1 MKQIRV
7 VTPKDLGRGIKAN
20 GAKKKYE
27 VDLTQMVDNKT
38 VRVNEQGNL
47 EVIKEKCVQVL
58 DLNNLV
64 DAENTGALKR
74 LGSTC
79 FYGDFNA
86 ADARTAIGAPV
97 DFGKFDV
104 EKSRAITAKE
114 DITSGQQL
122 DFNGWQVATDRE
134 VHQYIYSRGGA
145 EDKQSGWVRSND
157 SGMNADGSLRNP
169 ADWGDWVFELNLPAQ
184 PAQKAGLDCEA
195 IAQLPQEQWE
205 KGTSILANKNG
216 KCVRLVPSENFF
228 QEIGVGI
235 AVNKVS
241 AYTNEEFEV
250 VVTVSNTGV
259 GKNTLTDWV
268 ITKPVGGVYDVKDVS
283 VTSNGVD
290 RVETVS
296 EFNYKLHGLS
306 SGGTAIA
313 RFKVVPKSI
322 GTFQFSSTVTPNSAL
337 DQDVKNN
344 TATITLSATT
354 KADPNYVPS
363 VDCPLVIATEL
374 DSNVQL
380 QQMGTTIPY
389 GSNLLVSEL
398 DIGNRTNIFAVRDT
412 LKGLKIRLQNAST
425 IVGYAERSSHSGS
438 YILSNGRTTFSDGLY
453 GDESTPY
460 RNSIATSANEVKTGK
475 SGYTFEGGVLT
486 ITGDFKVFAFSCRP
500 QGNNCRWQNYYLVAT
515 KAATRKTITV
525 SAVVGGTTSLTD
537 IYEDEKPFV
546 GAGVKNA
553 VIIPTN
559 VILNKETYI
568 HNSVDDNRPAVYAQ
582 KLVFRVKAGTAASL
596 TYTSTNNYAV
606 THSAGKTTITEN
618 RITVAADAKPTD
630 SVNTKYIQVI
640 VE

>member
-134 VHQYIYSRGGA
+134 VHQYIYSSAGA
-145 EDKQSGWVRSND
+145 EGKQSGWVRSND
-157 SGMNADGSLRNP
+157 SGMNTDGTLRNP
-169 ADWGDWVFELNLPAQ
+169 SDWSDWVYELNLPAQ

-235 AVNKVS
+235 AANKVS

-268 ITKPVGGVYDVKDVS
+268 ITKPVGGVYDIKDVS

-344 TATITLSATT
+344 TASLTLSATT
-354 KADPNYVPS
+354 KANPNYVPS
-363 VDCPLVIATEL
+363 VDCPLIIATEL
-374 DSNVQL
+374 DSNTQLVQL
-380 QQMGTTIPY
+380 RTENVGNDSLARTGLDNY
-389 GSNLLVSEL
+389 GNLFA
-398 DIGNRTNIFAVRDT
+398 NRET

-425 IVGYAERSSHSGS
+425 VVGYSRDYRSYNSF
-438 YILSNGRTTFSDGLY
+438 IISNGRVTSGSSVTGDDGLAY
-453 GDESTPY
+453 GNY
-460 RNSIATSANEVKTGK
+460 LNSSADGIK
-475 SGYTFEGGVLT
+475 SGTGGFTFENGVVT
-486 ITGDFKVFAFSCRP
+486 ITADVEVFAISCRP
-500 QGNNCRWQNYYLVAT
+500 QGSNCKWQHYMLSTAT
-515 KAATRKTITV
+515 NPSSKVITTSNVTGGSVSIVDTYVDEKVTSDDDASRINVIPSSVTVVKNKKINTSVSRSERATRV
-525 SAVVGGTTSLTD
+525 
-537 IYEDEKPFV
+537 
-546 GAGVKNA
+546 
-553 VIIPTN
+553 
-559 VILNKETYI
+559 
-568 HNSVDDNRPAVYAQ
+568 Q
-582 KLVFRVKAGTAASL
+582 KLVFRVRAGTAASL
-596 TYTSTNNYAV
+596 NYTSTNNYAV
-606 THSAGKTTITEN
+606 AYSAGKTTITEN

>member
-64 DAENTGALKR
+64 DAENTDALKR

-79 FYGDFNA
+79 FYGDFSA

-97 DFGKFDV
+97 DFGKLDV

-114 DITSGQQL
+114 DITSDQQL

-134 VHQYIYSRGGA
+134 VHQYIYSSAGA
-145 EDKQSGWVRSND
+145 KGKQSGWVRSND

-169 ADWGDWVFELNLPAQ
+169 SDWGDWVFELNLPAQ

-235 AVNKVS
+235 AANKVS

-268 ITKPVGGVYDVKDVS
+268 ITKPVGGVYDVKDVR

-313 RFKVVPKSI
+313 RFKVVPKSV

-337 DQDVKNN
+337 DQDPKNN
-344 TATITLSATT
+344 TASLTLSATT

-363 VDCPLVIATEL
+363 VDCPLIIATEL
-374 DSNVQL
+374 DSNTQL
-380 QQMGTTIPY
+380 TQLRAFDFGKKDTAKAELINY
-389 GSNLLVSEL
+389 GNL
-398 DIGNRTNIFAVRDT
+398 FANRDT
-412 LKGLKIRLQNAST
+412 LKGLKIRLENAST
-425 IVGYAERSSHSGS
+425 VVGYTSRYSGS
-438 YILSNGRTTFSDGLY
+438 TAYIMSNSRVSASSNIN
-453 GDESTPY
+453 GDAGQVY
-460 RNSIATSANEVKTGK
+460 NSALATDADAVKTGTG
-475 SGYTFEGGVLT
+475 GYTFENGVLT
-486 ITGDFKVFAFSCRP
+486 ITDDVEVFAVSCRP
-500 QGNNCRWQNYYLVAT
+500 QGSNCKWQSYMFST
-515 KAATRKTITV
+515 GITPTSKTITP
-525 SAVVGGTTSLTD
+525 SGVVGGTTTLEEMYDLEEKVNNPD
-537 IYEDEKPFV
+537 I
-546 GAGVKNA
+546 AR
-553 VIIPTN
+553 IN
-559 VILNKETYI
+559 VIPSGVTVSTTRVVRA
-568 HNSVDDNRPAVYAQ
+568 SVSRNNRATRIQ

-596 TYTSTNNYAV
+596 SYTSTDNYAV

-618 RITVAADAKPTD
+618 RITVAANAKPTD

>member
-74 LGSTC
+74 LGSSC
-79 FYGDFNA
+79 FYGNFGA
-86 ADARTAIGAPV
+86 ADAQTAIGAPV

-122 DFNGWQVATDRE
+122 DFNGFQIATDRE
-134 VHQYIYSRGGA
+134 VHQYIYSRAGA
-145 EDKQSGWVRSND
+145 EGKQSGWVRSNE

-169 ADWGDWVFELNLPAQ
+169 SDWGDWVYELNLPAQ

-235 AVNKVS
+235 AANKVS
-241 AYTNEEFEV
+241 AYTNEDFEV
-250 VVTVSNTGV
+250 VVTVSNTGI

-268 ITKPVGGVYDVKDVS
+268 ITKPVGGVYDVKDVR

-306 SGGTAIA
+306 SGGTAVA
-313 RFKVVPKSI
+313 RFKVVPKST
-322 GTFQFSSTVTPNSAL
+322 GTFQFSSTVTPNSVL
-337 DQDVKNN
+337 DQDAKNN
-344 TATITLSATT
+344 TASITLSATT
-354 KADPNYVPS
+354 KADPNYTPS
-363 VDCPLVIATEL
+363 VDCPLVTATEL
-374 DSNVQL
+374 DSNTQLVQL
-380 QQMGTTIPY
+380 RTENVGNDSLARTGLDNY
-389 GSNLLVSEL
+389 GNLFA
-398 DIGNRTNIFAVRDT
+398 NRET

-425 IVGYAERSSHSGS
+425 VVGYSRDYRSYNSFIVSNDRITSGS
-438 YILSNGRTTFSDGLY
+438 SVTGDDGLAY
-453 GDESTPY
+453 GNY
-460 RNSIATSANEVKTGK
+460 LNSSADGIK
-475 SGYTFEGGVLT
+475 SGTGGFTFENGVVT
-486 ITGDFKVFAFSCRP
+486 IIADVEVFAISCRP
-500 QGNNCRWQNYYLVAT
+500 QGSNCKWQHYMLSTATTPNSKVISTSNVTGGSVSIVAT
-515 KAATRKTITV
+515 YVDEKVTSDNDASRINVIPSSVTVVKNKKINTSVSRSERATRV
-525 SAVVGGTTSLTD
+525 
-537 IYEDEKPFV
+537 
-546 GAGVKNA
+546 
-553 VIIPTN
+553 
-559 VILNKETYI
+559 
-568 HNSVDDNRPAVYAQ
+568 Q
-582 KLVFRVKAGTAASL
+582 KLVFRVRAGTAASL
-596 TYTSTNNYAV
+596 NYTSTNNYAI
-606 THSAGKTTITEN
+606 THSSGKTTITEN
-618 RITVAADAKPTD
+618 NITVAADAKPTD

>member
-122 DFNGWQVATDRE
+122 DFNGWQVATNRE
-134 VHQYIYSRGGA
+134 VHQYIYSRAGVEG
-145 EDKQSGWVRSND
+145 KQSGWVRSND

-169 ADWGDWVFELNLPAQ
+169 ADWGDWIFELNLPAQ
-184 PAQKAGLDCEA
+184 PAQKAGLDCEV

-205 KGTSILANKNG
+205 KGISILANKNG

-235 AVNKVS
+235 AANKVS

-268 ITKPVGGVYDVKDVS
+268 ITKPVSGIYDVKDVR

-296 EFNYKLHGLS
+296 EFNYKLHGIS

-313 RFKVVPKSI
+313 RFKVVPKST

-337 DQDVKNN
+337 DQAANNN
-344 TATITLSATT
+344 TATIVLSATT

-363 VDCPLVIATEL
+363 VDCPLIIATEL
-374 DSNVQL
+374 DSNTQL
-380 QQMGTTIPY
+380 TQLRAFDFGKKYIAMAELINY
-389 GSNLLVSEL
+389 GNL
-398 DIGNRTNIFAVRDT
+398 FANRDT
-412 LKGLKIRLQNAST
+412 LKGLKIRLENAST
-425 IVGYAERSSHSGS
+425 VVGYTSHYSGAIAYIMSNSRVSAGSS
-438 YILSNGRTTFSDGLY
+438 INGDAGQVYSSAL
-453 GDESTPY
+453 
-460 RNSIATSANEVKTGK
+460 ATDADAVKTGTG
-475 SGYTFEGGVLT
+475 GYTFENGVLT
-486 ITGDFKVFAFSCRP
+486 ITDDVEVFAVSCRP
-500 QGNNCRWQNYYLVAT
+500 QGSNCKWQSYMFSTGITLT
-515 KAATRKTITV
+515 SKTITP
-525 SAVVGGTTSLTD
+525 SGVVGGTTTLEDVYALEEKVNNSD
-537 IYEDEKPFV
+537 I
-546 GAGVKNA
+546 AR
-553 VIIPTN
+553 IN
-559 VILNKETYI
+559 VIPSDVTVSTTRVVRA
-568 HNSVDDNRPAVYAQ
+568 SVSRNNRATRVK

-596 TYTSTNNYAV
+596 SYTSTDNYAV

>member
-79 FYGDFNA
+79 FYGNFGA
-86 ADARTAIGAPV
+86 ADAQTAIGAPV

-114 DITSGQQL
+114 DITSVQQL

-134 VHQYIYSRGGA
+134 VHQYIYSSAADG
-145 EDKQSGWVRSND
+145 KQSGWVRSND

-169 ADWGDWVFELNLPAQ
+169 SDWGDWVFELNLPAQ

-235 AVNKVS
+235 TANKVS

-268 ITKPVGGVYDVKDVS
+268 ITKPVGGVYDVKDVR

-313 RFKVVPKSI
+313 RFKVVPKST

-337 DQDVKNN
+337 DQDTKNN

-374 DSNVQL
+374 DSNAQLVQL
-380 QQMGTTIPY
+380 RTENVGNNSLARTGLDNY
-389 GSNLLVSEL
+389 GNLFA
-398 DIGNRTNIFAVRDT
+398 NRET

-425 IVGYAERSSHSGS
+425 VVGYSRDYRSYNSF
-438 YILSNGRTTFSDGLY
+438 IISNGRVTSGSSVTGDDGLAY
-453 GDESTPY
+453 GNY
-460 RNSIATSANEVKTGK
+460 LNSSADGIK
-475 SGYTFEGGVLT
+475 SGTGGFTFENGVVT
-486 ITGDFKVFAFSCRP
+486 ITADVEVFAISCRP
-500 QGNNCRWQNYYLVAT
+500 QGSNCKWQHYMLSTAT
-515 KAATRKTITV
+515 NPISKVITTSNVTGGSTSIVDTYVDERVTSADDVSGINVIPSSVTVVKNKKINASVSRSERATRV
-525 SAVVGGTTSLTD
+525 
-537 IYEDEKPFV
+537 
-546 GAGVKNA
+546 
-553 VIIPTN
+553 
-559 VILNKETYI
+559 
-568 HNSVDDNRPAVYAQ
+568 Q
-582 KLVFRVKAGTAASL
+582 KLVFRVRAGTAASL
-596 TYTSTNNYAV
+596 SYTSTNNYAA

-618 RITVAADAKPTD
+618 KISVAVDAKPTD

>member
-27 VDLTQMVDNKT
+27 VDLTAMVDNKT

-79 FYGDFNA
+79 FYGDFSA

-97 DFGKFDV
+97 DFGKVDV

-134 VHQYIYSRGGA
+134 VHQYIYSSAGVEG
-145 EDKQSGWVRSND
+145 KQSGWVRSND

-169 ADWGDWVFELNLPAQ
+169 ADWSDWIFELNLPAQ

-235 AVNKVS
+235 AANKVS
-241 AYTNEEFEV
+241 AYTNEELEV

-268 ITKPVGGVYDVKDVS
+268 ITKPVGGVYDVKDVR

-313 RFKVVPKSI
+313 RFKVVSKST

-337 DQDVKNN
+337 DQDAKNN
-344 TATITLSATT
+344 TATIVLSATT

-363 VDCPLVIATEL
+363 VDCPLIIATEL
-374 DSNVQL
+374 DSNTQL
-380 QQMGTTIPY
+380 TQLRAFDFGKKDTAKAELINY
-389 GSNLLVSEL
+389 GNL
-398 DIGNRTNIFAVRDT
+398 FANRDT
-412 LKGLKIRLQNAST
+412 LKGLKIRLENAST
-425 IVGYAERSSHSGS
+425 VVGYTSRYSGS
-438 YILSNGRTTFSDGLY
+438 TAYIMSNSRVSASSSLN
-453 GDESTPY
+453 GDAGQVYS
-460 RNSIATSANEVKTGK
+460 SALATDADAVKTGTG
-475 SGYTFEGGVLT
+475 GYTFENGVLT
-486 ITGDFKVFAFSCRP
+486 ITDDVEVFAVSCRP
-500 QGNNCRWQNYYLVAT
+500 QGSNCKWQSYMFST
-515 KAATRKTITV
+515 GITPTSKTITP
-525 SAVVGGTTSLTD
+525 SGVVGGTTTLEDVYDLEEKINNSD
-537 IYEDEKPFV
+537 I
-546 GAGVKNA
+546 AR
-553 VIIPTN
+553 IN
-559 VILNKETYI
+559 VIPSDVTVSTTRVVRA
-568 HNSVDDNRPAVYAQ
+568 SVSRNNRATRVQ

-596 TYTSTNNYAV
+596 SYTSTDNYAV

-618 RITVAADAKPTD
+618 KITVAADAKPTD

>member
-20 GAKKKYE
+20 GVKKKYE

-38 VRVNEQGNL
+38 VRVNKQGNL

-145 EDKQSGWVRSND
+145 EGKQSGWVRSNE

-169 ADWGDWVFELNLPAQ
+169 SDWGDWIFELNLPAQ

-195 IAQLPQEQWE
+195 ISQLPQEQWE

-235 AVNKVS
+235 SANKVS

-268 ITKPVGGVYDVKDVS
+268 ITKPVAGVYDVKDVS

-296 EFNYKLHGLS
+296 EFNYKLHGLA
-306 SGGTAIA
+306 SGGTAVA
-313 RFKVVPKSI
+313 RFKVVPKST

-337 DQDVKNN
+337 DQEAKNN

-354 KADPNYVPS
+354 KADTNYVPS

-374 DSNVQL
+374 DSNTQL
-380 QQMGTTIPY
+380 TQLRTEVSNNTQVAETSLY
-389 GSNLLVSEL
+389 NYSNLFA
-398 DIGNRTNIFAVRDT
+398 NRET

-425 IVGYAERSSHSGS
+425 VVGYKSSFSISRS
-438 YILSNGRTTFSDGLY
+438 YILSNGKISSGYVVFGDSGLVSDAALNA
-453 GDESTPY
+453 E
-460 RNSIATSANEVKTGK
+460 ANGAK
-475 SGYTFEGGVLT
+475 SGTDGFTFENGVLT
-486 ITGDFKVFAFSCRP
+486 ITADVEVFAFSCRP
-500 QGNNCRWQNYYLVAT
+500 QGSNCKWQNYMLVTAT
-515 KAATRKTITV
+515 SPNPKTITT
-525 SAVVGGTTSLTD
+525 SAVIGGNVTT
-537 IYEDEKPFV
+537 EDTYIREDTV
-546 GAGVKNA
+546 SDALASRLN
-553 VIIPTN
+553 IIP
-559 VILNKETYI
+559 
-568 HNSVDDNRPAVYAQ
+568 NSVTVNNTKLIRESVSRTNRATRVQ

-596 TYTSTNNYAV
+596 NYTSTNNYAA

-618 RITVAADAKPTD
+618 KITVAADAKPTD

>member
-104 EKSRAITAKE
+104 EKSRAIAAKE
-114 DITSGQQL
+114 DITSGYQL
-122 DFNGWQVATDRE
+122 DFNGFQIATDRE
-134 VHQYIYSRGGA
+134 VHQYIYSRVGA
-145 EDKQSGWVRSND
+145 ENKQSGWVRSND

-169 ADWGDWVFELNLPAQ
+169 SDWGDWVFELNLPAQ
-184 PAQKAGLDCEA
+184 PAPKAGLDCEA

-235 AVNKVS
+235 AANKVS
-241 AYTNEEFEV
+241 AYTDEEFEV

-268 ITKPVGGVYDVKDVS
+268 ITKPVGGIYDVKDVR
-283 VTSNGVD
+283 VTSNGAD

-313 RFKVVPKSI
+313 RFKVVPKST

-337 DQDVKNN
+337 DQDAKNN
-344 TATITLSATT
+344 TASITLSATT

-363 VDCPLVIATEL
+363 VDCPLIIATEL
-374 DSNVQL
+374 DSNTQL
-380 QQMGTTIPY
+380 TQLRAFDFGKKDTAKAELINY
-389 GSNLLVSEL
+389 GNL
-398 DIGNRTNIFAVRDT
+398 FANRDT
-412 LKGLKIRLQNAST
+412 LKGLKIRLENAST
-425 IVGYAERSSHSGS
+425 VVGYTSRYSGS
-438 YILSNGRTTFSDGLY
+438 TAYIMSNSRVSAGSSIN
-453 GDESTPY
+453 GDAGQVYS
-460 RNSIATSANEVKTGK
+460 SALATDADAVKTGTG
-475 SGYTFEGGVLT
+475 GYTFENGVLT
-486 ITGDFKVFAFSCRP
+486 ITDDVEVFAVSCRP
-500 QGNNCRWQNYYLVAT
+500 QGSNCKWQSYMFST
-515 KAATRKTITV
+515 GITPTSKTITP
-525 SAVVGGTTSLTD
+525 SGVVGGTTTLEDVYDLEDKVNNPD
-537 IYEDEKPFV
+537 I
-546 GAGVKNA
+546 AR
-553 VIIPTN
+553 IN
-559 VILNKETYI
+559 VIPSDVTVSTTRVVRA
-568 HNSVDDNRPAVYAQ
+568 SVSRNNRATRVQ

-596 TYTSTNNYAV
+596 SYTSTDNYAV

-618 RITVAADAKPTD
+618 KITVEADAKPTD

>member
-97 DFGKFDV
+97 DFGKLDV

-134 VHQYIYSRGGA
+134 VHQYIYSSAGA
-145 EDKQSGWVRSND
+145 EGKQSGWVRSND

-169 ADWGDWVFELNLPAQ
+169 SDWGDWVFELNLPAQ

-235 AVNKVS
+235 TANKVS

-268 ITKPVGGVYDVKDVS
+268 ITKPVGGVYDVKDVR

-296 EFNYKLHGLS
+296 EFNYKLYGLS

-337 DQDVKNN
+337 DQDTKNN

-363 VDCPLVIATEL
+363 VDCPLIIATEL
-374 DSNVQL
+374 DSNTQLVQL
-380 QQMGTTIPY
+380 RTENVGNNALARTGLDNY
-389 GSNLLVSEL
+389 GNL
-398 DIGNRTNIFAVRDT
+398 FADRET

-425 IVGYAERSSHSGS
+425 IVGYSRDYRSYNSF
-438 YILSNGRTTFSDGLY
+438 IISNGRVTSGSSVTGDDGLAY
-453 GDESTPY
+453 GNY
-460 RNSIATSANEVKTGK
+460 LNSSADGIK
-475 SGYTFEGGVLT
+475 SGTGGFTFENGVIT
-486 ITGDFKVFAFSCRP
+486 ITADVEIFAISCRP
-500 QGNNCRWQNYYLVAT
+500 QGSNCKWQHYMLSTAT
-515 KAATRKTITV
+515 NPISKVITTSNVIGGSTSIVDTYVDERVTSADYVSGINVIPSSVTVVKNKNINASVSRSERATRV
-525 SAVVGGTTSLTD
+525 
-537 IYEDEKPFV
+537 
-546 GAGVKNA
+546 
-553 VIIPTN
+553 
-559 VILNKETYI
+559 
-568 HNSVDDNRPAVYAQ
+568 Q
-582 KLVFRVKAGTAASL
+582 KLVFRVRAGTAASL
-596 TYTSTNNYAV
+596 NYTSTNNYAV
-606 THSAGKTTITEN
+606 THSLGKTTITEN
-618 RITVAADAKPTD
+618 KISVAADAKPTD

>member
-86 ADARTAIGAPV
+86 ADARTAIGAPI

-134 VHQYIYSRGGA
+134 VHQYIYSSTADG
-145 EDKQSGWVRSND
+145 KQSGWVRSND

-169 ADWGDWVFELNLPAQ
+169 ADWGDWLFELNLPAQ
-184 PAQKAGLDCEA
+184 PAPKAGLDCEA

-235 AVNKVS
+235 AANKVS
-241 AYTNEEFEV
+241 AYTDEEFEV

-259 GKNTLTDWV
+259 GKNTLTDWI

-344 TATITLSATT
+344 TASIILSATT

-363 VDCPLVIATEL
+363 VDCPLIIATEL
-374 DSNVQL
+374 DSNTQL
-380 QQMGTTIPY
+380 TQLRTFDFGKKDTAKAELINY
-389 GSNLLVSEL
+389 GNL
-398 DIGNRTNIFAVRDT
+398 FANRDT
-412 LKGLKIRLQNAST
+412 LKGLKIRLENAST
-425 IVGYAERSSHSGS
+425 VVGYTSRYSGS
-438 YILSNGRTTFSDGLY
+438 TAYIMSNSRVSASSSIN
-453 GDESTPY
+453 GDAGQVYS
-460 RNSIATSANEVKTGK
+460 SALATDADAVKTGTG
-475 SGYTFEGGVLT
+475 GYTFENGVLT
-486 ITGDFKVFAFSCRP
+486 ITDDVEVFAVSCRP
-500 QGNNCRWQNYYLVAT
+500 QGSNCKWQSYIFST
-515 KAATRKTITV
+515 GITPTSKTITP
-525 SAVVGGTTSLTD
+525 SGVVGGTTTLEDVYDLEEKVNNSD
-537 IYEDEKPFV
+537 I
-546 GAGVKNA
+546 AR
-553 VIIPTN
+553 IN
-559 VILNKETYI
+559 VIPSDVTVSTTRVVRA
-568 HNSVDDNRPAVYAQ
+568 SVSRNNRATRVQ

-596 TYTSTNNYAV
+596 SYTSTDNYAV

>member
-86 ADARTAIGAPV
+86 ADARTAIGAPI

-114 DITSGQQL
+114 DITSDQQL

-134 VHQYIYSRGGA
+134 VHQYIYSSAADG
-145 EDKQSGWVRSND
+145 KQSGWVRSND

-169 ADWGDWVFELNLPAQ
+169 ADWSDWVYELNLPAQ

-235 AVNKVS
+235 AANKVS
-241 AYTNEEFEV
+241 AYTNEEYEV

-268 ITKPVGGVYDVKDVS
+268 ITKPVAGVYDIKDVS

-337 DQDVKNN
+337 DQDAKNN
-344 TATITLSATT
+344 TATITLTAAT

-363 VDCPLVIATEL
+363 VDCPLIIATEL
-374 DSNVQL
+374 DSNTQLVQL
-380 QQMGTTIPY
+380 RTENVGNNSLARTGLDNY
-389 GSNLLVSEL
+389 GNLFA
-398 DIGNRTNIFAVRDT
+398 NRET

-425 IVGYAERSSHSGS
+425 VVGYSRDYRSYNSF
-438 YILSNGRTTFSDGLY
+438 IMSNGRVTSGSSVTGDDGLAY
-453 GDESTPY
+453 GNY
-460 RNSIATSANEVKTGK
+460 LNSSADGIK
-475 SGYTFEGGVLT
+475 SGTGGFTFENGVVT
-486 ITGDFKVFAFSCRP
+486 ITADVEVFAISCRP
-500 QGNNCRWQNYYLVAT
+500 QGSNCKWQHYMLSTATTPISKVITTSNVTGGSVSIVDTYVDEKVTSDDDASRINVIPSSVTVAKNKKINT
-515 KAATRKTITV
+515 SVSRSERATRV
-525 SAVVGGTTSLTD
+525 
-537 IYEDEKPFV
+537 
-546 GAGVKNA
+546 
-553 VIIPTN
+553 
-559 VILNKETYI
+559 
-568 HNSVDDNRPAVYAQ
+568 Q
-582 KLVFRVKAGTAASL
+582 KIVFRVRAGTAASL
-596 TYTSTNNYAV
+596 NYTSTNNYAV
-606 THSAGKTTITEN
+606 AHSAGKTTITEN

>member
-20 GAKKKYE
+20 GAEKKYE

-145 EDKQSGWVRSND
+145 EGKQSGWVRSND

-169 ADWGDWVFELNLPAQ
+169 SDWGDWIFELNLPAQ

-235 AVNKVS
+235 AANKVS

-268 ITKPVGGVYDVKDVS
+268 ITKPVAGVYDIKDVN

-290 RVETVS
+290 RVETMS

-313 RFKVVPKSI
+313 RFKVVPKST

-337 DQDVKNN
+337 DQNAKNN

-363 VDCPLVIATEL
+363 VDCPLIIATEL
-374 DSNVQL
+374 DSNMQL
-380 QQMGTTIPY
+380 TQLRTENVSNTLLARTGLDNY
-389 GSNLLVSEL
+389 GNLFA
-398 DIGNRTNIFAVRDT
+398 NRET

-425 IVGYAERSSHSGS
+425 VVGYSRNYRSYNSF
-438 YILSNGRTTFSDGLY
+438 IASNGRVSSGSSVAGDAGLTYNNCLNSSADG
-453 GDESTPY
+453 
-460 RNSIATSANEVKTGK
+460 IK
-475 SGYTFEGGVLT
+475 SGTGGLTFENGVVT
-486 ITGDFKVFAFSCRP
+486 ITEDVEVFAISCRP
-500 QGNNCRWQNYYLVAT
+500 QGSNCKWQHYMLSTAT
-515 KAATRKTITV
+515 NPITKEI
-525 SAVVGGTTSLTD
+525 TTSNVTGGSVSIVD
-537 IYEDEKPFV
+537 TYANEKATSDDYTSHINVIPSSV
-546 GAGVKNA
+546 TLVKNKNIDTA
-553 VIIPTN
+553 VSRSERATH
-559 VILNKETYI
+559 T
-568 HNSVDDNRPAVYAQ
+568 Q
-582 KLVFRVKAGTAASL
+582 KLVFRVRAGTAASL
-596 TYTSTNNYAV
+596 NYTSTSNYAV
-606 THSAGKTTITEN
+606 AYSAGKTTITEN
-618 RITVAADAKPTD
+618 KITVAADAKPTD
-630 SVNTKYIQVI
+630 SVNTTYIQVI

>member
-20 GAKKKYE
+20 GVKKKYE
-27 VDLTQMVDNKT
+27 VDLTAMVDNKT

-134 VHQYIYSRGGA
+134 VHQYIYSRGVA
-145 EDKQSGWVRSND
+145 EGKQSGWVRSND

-169 ADWGDWVFELNLPAQ
+169 ADWGDWVYELNLPAQ

-195 IAQLPQEQWE
+195 ISQLPQEQWG

-235 AVNKVS
+235 AANKVS

-268 ITKPVGGVYDVKDVS
+268 ITKPVAGVYDIKDVR
-283 VTSNGVD
+283 VTSNNVD

-306 SGGTAIA
+306 SGGTAVA
-313 RFKVVPKSI
+313 RFKVVPKST
-322 GTFQFSSTVTPNSAL
+322 GTFQFSSTVAPNSAL
-337 DQDVKNN
+337 DQDAKNN
-344 TATITLSATT
+344 TATIVLSAAT

-363 VDCPLVIATEL
+363 VDCPLIIATEL
-374 DSNVQL
+374 DSNTQLVQL
-380 QQMGTTIPY
+380 RTENVGNNSLARTGLDNY
-389 GSNLLVSEL
+389 GNLFA
-398 DIGNRTNIFAVRDT
+398 NRET

-425 IVGYAERSSHSGS
+425 VVGYSRDYRSYNSF
-438 YILSNGRTTFSDGLY
+438 ILSNGRVTSGSSVTGDDGSAYSNVL
-453 GDESTPY
+453 
-460 RNSIATSANEVKTGK
+460 NSSADGIK
-475 SGYTFEGGVLT
+475 SGTGGFTFENGVVT
-486 ITGDFKVFAFSCRP
+486 ITADVEVFAISCRP
-500 QGNNCRWQNYYLVAT
+500 QGSNCKWQHYMLSTAT
-515 KAATRKTITV
+515 TPTPKVITTSNVTGGSVSIVDTYVDEKVTSDDDASRINVIPSSVTVVKNKKINTSVSRSERATRV
-525 SAVVGGTTSLTD
+525 
-537 IYEDEKPFV
+537 
-546 GAGVKNA
+546 
-553 VIIPTN
+553 
-559 VILNKETYI
+559 
-568 HNSVDDNRPAVYAQ
+568 Q
-582 KLVFRVKAGTAASL
+582 KLVLRVRAGTAASL
-596 TYTSTNNYAV
+596 NYTSTANYAV

-618 RITVAADAKPTD
+618 KITVAADAKPTD

>member
-79 FYGDFNA
+79 FYGNFGA
-86 ADARTAIGAPV
+86 ADAQTAIGAPV

-134 VHQYIYSRGGA
+134 VHQYIYSSAADG
-145 EDKQSGWVRSND
+145 KQSGWVRSND

-169 ADWGDWVFELNLPAQ
+169 SDWGDWVFELNLPAQ

-235 AVNKVS
+235 TANKLS

-268 ITKPVGGVYDVKDVS
+268 ITKPVGGVYDVKDVR

-313 RFKVVPKSI
+313 RFKVVPKST

-337 DQDVKNN
+337 DQDTKNN
-344 TATITLSATT
+344 TASLTLSATT

-363 VDCPLVIATEL
+363 VDCPLIIATEL
-374 DSNVQL
+374 DSNTQLVQL
-380 QQMGTTIPY
+380 RTENSGNNSLARTGLDNY
-389 GSNLLVSEL
+389 GNLFA
-398 DIGNRTNIFAVRDT
+398 NRET

-425 IVGYAERSSHSGS
+425 VVGYSRGHRSYNSF
-438 YILSNGRTTFSDGLY
+438 ILSNGRATSGNSVTGDDGLAY
-453 GDESTPY
+453 SNFL
-460 RNSIATSANEVKTGK
+460 NSSADGIK
-475 SGYTFEGGVLT
+475 SGTGGFTFENGVLT
-486 ITGDFKVFAFSCRP
+486 ITADVEVFAISCRP
-500 QGNNCRWQNYYLVAT
+500 QGSNCKWQHYMLSTATTPTAKVITTSNVTGGSVSIVDTYVDEKVTSDDDASHINVIPSSVTVAKNKKINT
-515 KAATRKTITV
+515 SVSRSERATRV
-525 SAVVGGTTSLTD
+525 
-537 IYEDEKPFV
+537 
-546 GAGVKNA
+546 
-553 VIIPTN
+553 
-559 VILNKETYI
+559 
-568 HNSVDDNRPAVYAQ
+568 Q
-582 KLVFRVKAGTAASL
+582 KLVFRVRAGTAASL
-596 TYTSTNNYAV
+596 NYTSTNNYAV

-618 RITVAADAKPTD
+618 KITVAADAKSTD
-630 SVNTKYIQVI
+630 SVNTNYIQVI

>member
-20 GAKKKYE
+20 GDKKKYE

-97 DFGKFDV
+97 DFGKLDV

-134 VHQYIYSRGGA
+134 VHQYIYSSAGA
-145 EDKQSGWVRSND
+145 EGKQSGWVRSND

-169 ADWGDWVFELNLPAQ
+169 SDWGDWVFELNLPAQ

-235 AVNKVS
+235 AANKVS

-268 ITKPVGGVYDVKDVS
+268 ITKPVGGVYDVKDVR

-313 RFKVVPKSI
+313 RFKVVPKST

-337 DQDVKNN
+337 DQDTKNN

-363 VDCPLVIATEL
+363 VDCPLIIATEL
-374 DSNVQL
+374 DSNAQLVQL
-380 QQMGTTIPY
+380 RTENVGNNSLARTGLDNY
-389 GSNLLVSEL
+389 GNLFA
-398 DIGNRTNIFAVRDT
+398 NRET

-425 IVGYAERSSHSGS
+425 VVGYNRDYRSYNSF
-438 YILSNGRTTFSDGLY
+438 IISNGRVTSGSSVTGDDGLAY
-453 GDESTPY
+453 GNY
-460 RNSIATSANEVKTGK
+460 LNSSADGIK
-475 SGYTFEGGVLT
+475 SGTGGFTFENGVVT
-486 ITGDFKVFAFSCRP
+486 ITADVEVFAISCRP
-500 QGNNCRWQNYYLVAT
+500 QGSNCKWQHYMLSTAT
-515 KAATRKTITV
+515 NPIPKVITTSNVIGGSTSIVDTYVDERVTSADDVSGINVIPSSVTVVKNKKINASVSRSERATRV
-525 SAVVGGTTSLTD
+525 
-537 IYEDEKPFV
+537 
-546 GAGVKNA
+546 
-553 VIIPTN
+553 
-559 VILNKETYI
+559 
-568 HNSVDDNRPAVYAQ
+568 Q
-582 KLVFRVKAGTAASL
+582 KLVFRVRAGTAASL
-596 TYTSTNNYAV
+596 NYTSTNNYAV

-618 RITVAADAKPTD
+618 RISVAADAKPTD

>member
-86 ADARTAIGAPV
+86 ADAQTAIGAPV

-104 EKSRAITAKE
+104 EKSRAIAAKE
-114 DITSGQQL
+114 DITSGYQL
-122 DFNGWQVATDRE
+122 DFNGFQIATDRE
-134 VHQYIYSRGGA
+134 VHQYIYSSAADG
-145 EDKQSGWVRSND
+145 KQSGWVRSND
-157 SGMNADGSLRNP
+157 SGMNADGSLRNSS
-169 ADWGDWVFELNLPAQ
+169 DWGDWVFELNLPAQ

-235 AVNKVS
+235 AANKVS

-268 ITKPVGGVYDVKDVS
+268 ITKPVAGVYGIKDVS

-313 RFKVVPKSI
+313 RFKVVPKST

-337 DQDVKNN
+337 DQDTKNN

-363 VDCPLVIATEL
+363 VDCPLIIATEL
-374 DSNVQL
+374 DSNTQLVQL
-380 QQMGTTIPY
+380 RTENVGNNPLARTGLDNY
-389 GSNLLVSEL
+389 GNLFA
-398 DIGNRTNIFAVRDT
+398 NRET

-425 IVGYAERSSHSGS
+425 VVGYSRDYRSYNSFIISNDRVTSGNS
-438 YILSNGRTTFSDGLY
+438 VTGDDGLAY
-453 GDESTPY
+453 GNY
-460 RNSIATSANEVKTGK
+460 LNSSADGIK
-475 SGYTFEGGVLT
+475 SGTGGFTFENGVVT
-486 ITGDFKVFAFSCRP
+486 ITADVEVFAISCRP
-500 QGNNCRWQNYYLVAT
+500 QGSNCKWQHYMLSTAT
-515 KAATRKTITV
+515 TPISKVITTSNVIGGSTSIVDTYVDERVSSADDVSGINVIPSSVTVVKNKKINTSVSRSERATRV
-525 SAVVGGTTSLTD
+525 
-537 IYEDEKPFV
+537 
-546 GAGVKNA
+546 
-553 VIIPTN
+553 
-559 VILNKETYI
+559 
-568 HNSVDDNRPAVYAQ
+568 Q
-582 KLVFRVKAGTAASL
+582 KLVFRVRAGTAASL
-596 TYTSTNNYAV
+596 NYTSTNNYAV
-606 THSAGKTTITEN
+606 AYSAGKTTITEN

>member
-27 VDLTQMVDNKT
+27 VDLTAMVDNKT

-104 EKSRAITAKE
+104 EKSHAITAKE

-134 VHQYIYSRGGA
+134 VHQYIYSRAGA
-145 EDKQSGWVRSND
+145 EGKQSGWVRSND

-169 ADWGDWVFELNLPAQ
+169 SDWGDWVFELNLPAQ
-184 PAQKAGLDCEA
+184 PAPKAGLDCEA

-205 KGTSILANKNG
+205 EGTSILANKNG

-235 AVNKVS
+235 AANKVS

-268 ITKPVGGVYDVKDVS
+268 IIKPVSGVYDVKDVR

-306 SGGTAIA
+306 SGGTAIV
-313 RFKVVPKSI
+313 RFKVVPKST

-344 TATITLSATT
+344 TASITLSAAT

-363 VDCPLVIATEL
+363 VDCPLIIATEL
-374 DSNVQL
+374 DSNTQLVQL
-380 QQMGTTIPY
+380 HTVAY
-389 GSNLLVSEL
+389 GQRYQALAELPNYGNLFA
-398 DIGNRTNIFAVRDT
+398 NRET
-412 LKGLKIRLQNAST
+412 LKGLKIRLENAST
-425 IVGYAERSSHSGS
+425 VVGYSKPYGDMTS
-438 YILSNGRTTFSDGLY
+438 YIVSNGRVSAGQLPRGDDSTGLVNALVANADG
-453 GDESTPY
+453 
-460 RNSIATSANEVKTGK
+460 VKSGTD
-475 SGYTFEGGVLT
+475 GYTFENGILT
-486 ITGDFKVFAFSCRP
+486 ITADVEIFAISCRP
-500 QGNNCRWQNYYLVAT
+500 QGSNCKWQNYMFSTAT
-515 KAATRKTITV
+515 TPTSKTITP
-525 SAVVGGTTSLTD
+525 SGVVGGTTTLEDVYERVGNINNPD
-537 IYEDEKPFV
+537 I
-546 GAGVKNA
+546 AR
-553 VIIPTN
+553 IN
-559 VILNKETYI
+559 VIPSDVTVSTTEVVRMSTSRTSRAIRL
-568 HNSVDDNRPAVYAQ
+568 Q

-596 TYTSTNNYAV
+596 SYTSTDNYAV

-618 RITVAADAKPTD
+618 KITVAADAKTTD

>member
-134 VHQYIYSRGGA
+134 VHQYIYSRGGS
-145 EDKQSGWVRSND
+145 EGKQSGWVRSND

-169 ADWGDWVFELNLPAQ
+169 ADWGDWIFELNLPAQ

-235 AVNKVS
+235 AANKVS

-259 GKNTLTDWV
+259 GKNTLTNWV
-268 ITKPVGGVYDVKDVS
+268 ITKPVAGVYDIKDVR

-306 SGGTAIA
+306 SGGTAVA
-313 RFKVVPKSI
+313 RFKVVPKST

-344 TATITLSATT
+344 TATIVLSAAT

-363 VDCPLVIATEL
+363 VDCPLIIATEL
-374 DSNVQL
+374 NSNTQLVQL
-380 QQMGTTIPY
+380 RTENVGDNSLARTGLDNY
-389 GSNLLVSEL
+389 GNLFA
-398 DIGNRTNIFAVRDT
+398 NRET

-425 IVGYAERSSHSGS
+425 IVGYSRDYRSYNSF
-438 YILSNGRTTFSDGLY
+438 ILSNGRVTSGSSVTGDDGSAYSNVL
-453 GDESTPY
+453 
-460 RNSIATSANEVKTGK
+460 NSSADGIK
-475 SGYTFEGGVLT
+475 SGTGGFTFENGVVT
-486 ITGDFKVFAFSCRP
+486 ITADVEVFAISCRP
-500 QGNNCRWQNYYLVAT
+500 QGSNCKWQHYMLSTAT
-515 KAATRKTITV
+515 TPTPKVITTSNVTGGSVSIVDTYVDEKVTSDDDASRINVIPSSVTVVKNKKINTSVSRSERATRV
-525 SAVVGGTTSLTD
+525 
-537 IYEDEKPFV
+537 
-546 GAGVKNA
+546 
-553 VIIPTN
+553 
-559 VILNKETYI
+559 
-568 HNSVDDNRPAVYAQ
+568 Q
-582 KLVFRVKAGTAASL
+582 KLVLRVRAGTAASL
-596 TYTSTNNYAV
+596 NYTSTANYAV

-618 RITVAADAKPTD
+618 KITVAADAKPTD

>member
-122 DFNGWQVATDRE
+122 DFNGWQVATNRE
-134 VHQYIYSRGGA
+134 VHQYIYSRAGVEG
-145 EDKQSGWVRSND
+145 KQSGWVRSND

-169 ADWGDWVFELNLPAQ
+169 ADWGDWIFELNLPAQ
-184 PAQKAGLDCEA
+184 PAQKAGLDCEV

-205 KGTSILANKNG
+205 KGISILANKNG

-235 AVNKVS
+235 AANKVS

-268 ITKPVGGVYDVKDVS
+268 ITKPVSGIYDVKDVR

-296 EFNYKLHGLS
+296 EFNYKLHGIS

-313 RFKVVPKSI
+313 RFKVVPKST

-337 DQDVKNN
+337 DQAANNN
-344 TATITLSATT
+344 TATIVLSATT

-363 VDCPLVIATEL
+363 VDCPLIIATEL
-374 DSNVQL
+374 DSNTQL
-380 QQMGTTIPY
+380 TQLRAFDFGKKYIAMAELINY
-389 GSNLLVSEL
+389 GNL
-398 DIGNRTNIFAVRDT
+398 FANRDT
-412 LKGLKIRLQNAST
+412 LKGLKIRLENAST
-425 IVGYAERSSHSGS
+425 VVGYTSRYSGAIAYIMSNSRVSASSS
-438 YILSNGRTTFSDGLY
+438 INGDAGQVYSSAL
-453 GDESTPY
+453 
-460 RNSIATSANEVKTGK
+460 ATDADAVKTGTE
-475 SGYTFEGGVLT
+475 GYTFENGVLT
-486 ITGDFKVFAFSCRP
+486 ITDDVEVFAVSCRP
-500 QGNNCRWQNYYLVAT
+500 QGSNCKWQSYMFSTGITLT
-515 KAATRKTITV
+515 SKTITP
-525 SAVVGGTTSLTD
+525 SGVVGGTTTLEDVYALEEKVNNSD
-537 IYEDEKPFV
+537 I
-546 GAGVKNA
+546 AR
-553 VIIPTN
+553 IN
-559 VILNKETYI
+559 VIPSDVTVSTTRVVRA
-568 HNSVDDNRPAVYAQ
+568 SVSRNNRATRVK

-596 TYTSTNNYAV
+596 SYTSTDNYAV

>member
-47 EVIKEKCVQVL
+47 EVIKEKCVQAL

-134 VHQYIYSRGGA
+134 VHQYIYSSAGA
-145 EDKQSGWVRSND
+145 EVKQSGWVRSND

-169 ADWGDWVFELNLPAQ
+169 ADWSDWVFELNLPAQ

-205 KGTSILANKNG
+205 KGTSILASKNG

-235 AVNKVS
+235 AANKVS

-268 ITKPVGGVYDVKDVS
+268 ITKPVAGVYDVKDVS

-344 TATITLSATT
+344 TASLTLSATT
-354 KADPNYVPS
+354 KANPNYVPS
-363 VDCPLVIATEL
+363 VDCPLIIATEL
-374 DSNVQL
+374 DSNTQLVQL
-380 QQMGTTIPY
+380 RTENVGNNSLARTGLDNY
-389 GSNLLVSEL
+389 GNLFA
-398 DIGNRTNIFAVRDT
+398 NRET

-425 IVGYAERSSHSGS
+425 VVGYSRDYRSYNSF
-438 YILSNGRTTFSDGLY
+438 IISNGRVTSGSSLTGDDGLSY
-453 GDESTPY
+453 GNY
-460 RNSIATSANEVKTGK
+460 LNSSADGIK
-475 SGYTFEGGVLT
+475 SGTGGFTFENGVVT
-486 ITGDFKVFAFSCRP
+486 ITADVEVFAISCRP
-500 QGNNCRWQNYYLVAT
+500 QGSNCKWQHYMLSTAT
-515 KAATRKTITV
+515 NPISKVISTSNVTGGSVSTVDTYVDEKVTSDGETSSINVIPSSVTVVKNKKINSSVSRSERATRV
-525 SAVVGGTTSLTD
+525 
-537 IYEDEKPFV
+537 
-546 GAGVKNA
+546 
-553 VIIPTN
+553 
-559 VILNKETYI
+559 
-568 HNSVDDNRPAVYAQ
+568 Q
-582 KLVFRVKAGTAASL
+582 KLVFRVRAGAAASL

-618 RITVAADAKPTD
+618 KITVAADAKSTD

>member
-134 VHQYIYSRGGA
+134 VHQYIYSSAGA
-145 EDKQSGWVRSND
+145 EVKQSGWVRSND

-169 ADWGDWVFELNLPAQ
+169 ADWSDWIFELNLPAQ

-235 AVNKVS
+235 AANKVS

-268 ITKPVGGVYDVKDVS
+268 ITKPVAGVYDIKDVR

-337 DQDVKNN
+337 DQDAKNN
-344 TATITLSATT
+344 TATITLTATT

-363 VDCPLVIATEL
+363 VDCPLIIATEL
-374 DSNVQL
+374 DSNTRLVQL
-380 QQMGTTIPY
+380 RTGNVGNNSLARTGLDNY
-389 GSNLLVSEL
+389 GNLFA
-398 DIGNRTNIFAVRDT
+398 NRET

-425 IVGYAERSSHSGS
+425 VVGYNRDYRSYNSF
-438 YILSNGRTTFSDGLY
+438 IMSNDRITSSSSVTGDDGLAY
-453 GDESTPY
+453 GNY
-460 RNSIATSANEVKTGK
+460 LNSSADGIK
-475 SGYTFEGGVLT
+475 SGTGGFTFENGVVT
-486 ITGDFKVFAFSCRP
+486 ITADVEVFAISCRP
-500 QGNNCRWQNYYLVAT
+500 QGSNCKWQHYMLSTAT
-515 KAATRKTITV
+515 NPSSKVITTSNVTGGSVSIVDTYVDEKVTSDDDASRINVIPSSVTVVKNKKINTSVSRSERATRV
-525 SAVVGGTTSLTD
+525 
-537 IYEDEKPFV
+537 
-546 GAGVKNA
+546 
-553 VIIPTN
+553 
-559 VILNKETYI
+559 
-568 HNSVDDNRPAVYAQ
+568 Q
-582 KLVFRVKAGTAASL
+582 KLVFRVRAGTAASL
-596 TYTSTNNYAV
+596 NYTSTNNYAV
-606 THSAGKTTITEN
+606 AYSAGKTTITEN
-618 RITVAADAKPTD
+618 SITVAADAKPTD

>member
-47 EVIKEKCVQVL
+47 EVVKEKCVQVL

-79 FYGDFNA
+79 FYGNFGA
-86 ADARTAIGAPV
+86 ADAQTAIGAPV

-134 VHQYIYSRGGA
+134 VHQYIYSSAADG
-145 EDKQSGWVRSND
+145 KQSGWVRSND

-169 ADWGDWVFELNLPAQ
+169 SDWGDWVFELNLPAQ

-235 AVNKVS
+235 AANKVS

-250 VVTVSNTGV
+250 IVTVSNTGV

-268 ITKPVGGVYDVKDVS
+268 ITKPVGGVYDVKDVR

-290 RVETVS
+290 RVETMS

-313 RFKVVPKSI
+313 RFKVVPKST

-337 DQDVKNN
+337 DQDTKNN

-363 VDCPLVIATEL
+363 VDCPLIIATEL
-374 DSNVQL
+374 DSNTQLVQL
-380 QQMGTTIPY
+380 RTENVGNNSLARTGLDNY
-389 GSNLLVSEL
+389 GNLFA
-398 DIGNRTNIFAVRDT
+398 NRET

-425 IVGYAERSSHSGS
+425 VVGYSRDYRSYNSF
-438 YILSNGRTTFSDGLY
+438 IISNGRVTSGSSVTGDDGLAY
-453 GDESTPY
+453 GNY
-460 RNSIATSANEVKTGK
+460 LNSSADGIK
-475 SGYTFEGGVLT
+475 SGTGGFTFENGVVT
-486 ITGDFKVFAFSCRP
+486 ITADVEVFAISCRP
-500 QGNNCRWQNYYLVAT
+500 QGSNCKWQHYMLSTAT
-515 KAATRKTITV
+515 NPISKVITTSNVIGGSTSIVGTYVDERVTSADDVSGINVIPSSVTVVKNKKINASVSRSERATRV
-525 SAVVGGTTSLTD
+525 
-537 IYEDEKPFV
+537 
-546 GAGVKNA
+546 
-553 VIIPTN
+553 
-559 VILNKETYI
+559 
-568 HNSVDDNRPAVYAQ
+568 Q
-582 KLVFRVKAGTAASL
+582 KLVFRVRAGTVASL
-596 TYTSTNNYAV
+596 NYTSTNNYAV
-606 THSAGKTTITEN
+606 THSAGKTTITEDK
-618 RITVAADAKPTD
+618 ISVAADAKPTD

>member
-114 DITSGQQL
+114 DITSGYQL
-122 DFNGWQVATDRE
+122 DFNGFQIATDRE
-134 VHQYIYSRGGA
+134 VHQYIYSRA
-145 EDKQSGWVRSND
+145 EAEGKQSGWVRSNE

-169 ADWGDWVFELNLPAQ
+169 SDWGDWIFELNLPAQ

-235 AVNKVS
+235 AANKVS

-259 GKNTLTDWV
+259 GKNALTNWV
-268 ITKPVGGVYDVKDVS
+268 ITKPVGGVYDIKDVR

-313 RFKVVPKSI
+313 RFKVVPKST

-337 DQDVKNN
+337 DQDAKNN
-344 TATITLSATT
+344 TASITLSATT

-363 VDCPLVIATEL
+363 VDCPLVTATEL
-374 DSNVQL
+374 DSNTQLVQL
-380 QQMGTTIPY
+380 LTEVVNEKQTASTQLTNRG
-389 GSNLLVSEL
+389 NLFA
-398 DIGNRTNIFAVRDT
+398 NRET

-425 IVGYAERSSHSGS
+425 IVGYSNRYSYPSS
-438 YILSNGRTTFSDGLY
+438 YVLSNGRISSGYVAEGDAGL
-453 GDESTPY
+453 PY
-460 RNSIATSANEVKTGK
+460 NNSLNAEANGIK
-475 SGYTFEGGVLT
+475 SGTDGYTFENGVLT
-486 ITGDFKVFAFSCRP
+486 ITADVEVFAFSCRP
-500 QGNNCRWQNYYLVAT
+500 QGSNCKWQNYMLAT
-515 KAATRKTITV
+515 ATVPTTQTITT
-525 SAVVGGTTSLTD
+525 SAVVGGKVTL
-537 IYEDEKPFV
+537 EDTYVRETAV
-546 GAGVKNA
+546 NNDNNA
-553 VIIPTN
+553 RIN
-559 VILNKETYI
+559 VIPS
-568 HNSVDDNRPAVYAQ
+568 SVTVSTTREVRISAARTNRATRVQ

-606 THSAGKTTITEN
+606 THSSGKTTITEN
-618 RITVAADAKPTD
+618 KITVAADAKPTD

>member
-79 FYGDFNA
+79 FYGNFGA
-86 ADARTAIGAPV
+86 ADAQTAIGAPV

-134 VHQYIYSRGGA
+134 VHQYIYSSAADG
-145 EDKQSGWVRSND
+145 KQSGWVRSND

-169 ADWGDWVFELNLPAQ
+169 SDWGDWVFELNLPAQ

-235 AVNKVS
+235 TANKVS

-268 ITKPVGGVYDVKDVS
+268 ITKPVAGVYDVKDVS

-363 VDCPLVIATEL
+363 VDCPLIIATEL
-374 DSNVQL
+374 DSNTQLVQL
-380 QQMGTTIPY
+380 RTENVGNNSLARTGLDNY
-389 GSNLLVSEL
+389 GNLFA
-398 DIGNRTNIFAVRDT
+398 NRET

-425 IVGYAERSSHSGS
+425 VVGYSRDYRSYNSF
-438 YILSNGRTTFSDGLY
+438 IISNGRVTSGSSVTGDDGLAY
-453 GDESTPY
+453 GNY
-460 RNSIATSANEVKTGK
+460 LNSSADGIK
-475 SGYTFEGGVLT
+475 SGTGGFTFENGVVT
-486 ITGDFKVFAFSCRP
+486 ITADVEVFAISCRP
-500 QGNNCRWQNYYLVAT
+500 QGSNCKWQHYMLSTAT
-515 KAATRKTITV
+515 NPISKVITTSNVIGGSTSIVDTYVDERVTSADDVSGINVIPSSVTVVKNKKINASVSRSESATRV
-525 SAVVGGTTSLTD
+525 
-537 IYEDEKPFV
+537 
-546 GAGVKNA
+546 
-553 VIIPTN
+553 
-559 VILNKETYI
+559 
-568 HNSVDDNRPAVYAQ
+568 Q
-582 KLVFRVKAGTAASL
+582 KLVFRVRAGTAASL
-596 TYTSTNNYAV
+596 NYTSTNNYAV

-618 RITVAADAKPTD
+618 KISVAADAKPTD

>member
-97 DFGKFDV
+97 DFGKLDV

-134 VHQYIYSRGGA
+134 VHQYIYSSAGA
-145 EDKQSGWVRSND
+145 EGKQSGWVRSND
-157 SGMNADGSLRNP
+157 SGMNTDGTLRNP
-169 ADWGDWVFELNLPAQ
+169 SDWSDWVYELNLPAQ

-235 AVNKVS
+235 AANKVS

-268 ITKPVGGVYDVKDVS
+268 ITKPVAGVYDVKDVS

-344 TATITLSATT
+344 TASLTLSATT

-363 VDCPLVIATEL
+363 VDCPLIIATEL
-374 DSNVQL
+374 DSNTQLVQL
-380 QQMGTTIPY
+380 RTENVGNNSLART
-389 GSNLLVSEL
+389 GLDNFGNLFA
-398 DIGNRTNIFAVRDT
+398 NRET
-412 LKGLKIRLQNAST
+412 LKGLKIRLQSAST
-425 IVGYAERSSHSGS
+425 VVGYSRDYRSYNSFIMSNDRVTSGS
-438 YILSNGRTTFSDGLY
+438 SVTGDDGLAY
-453 GDESTPY
+453 GNY
-460 RNSIATSANEVKTGK
+460 LNSSADGIK
-475 SGYTFEGGVLT
+475 SGTGGFTFENGVVT
-486 ITGDFKVFAFSCRP
+486 ITADVEVFAISCRP
-500 QGNNCRWQNYYLVAT
+500 QGSNCKWQHYMLSTATTPISKVISTSNVTGGSVSIVAT
-515 KAATRKTITV
+515 YVDEKVTSDDDASRINVIPSSVTVAKNKKINTSVSRSERATRV
-525 SAVVGGTTSLTD
+525 
-537 IYEDEKPFV
+537 
-546 GAGVKNA
+546 
-553 VIIPTN
+553 
-559 VILNKETYI
+559 
-568 HNSVDDNRPAVYAQ
+568 Q
-582 KLVFRVKAGTAASL
+582 KLVFRVRAGTAASL
-596 TYTSTNNYAV
+596 NYTSTNNYAV
-606 THSAGKTTITEN
+606 AHSAGKTTITEN

>member
-79 FYGDFNA
+79 FYGNFGA
-86 ADARTAIGAPV
+86 ADAQTAIGAPV

-134 VHQYIYSRGGA
+134 VHQYIYSRAGA
-145 EDKQSGWVRSND
+145 EGKQSGWVRSND

-169 ADWGDWVFELNLPAQ
+169 ADWGDWIFELNLPAQ

-235 AVNKVS
+235 AANKVS

-313 RFKVVPKSI
+313 RFKVVPKST

-344 TATITLSATT
+344 TASLTLSATT

-363 VDCPLVIATEL
+363 VDCPLIIATEL
-374 DSNVQL
+374 DSNTQLVQL
-380 QQMGTTIPY
+380 RTENVGNNSLARTGLDNY
-389 GSNLLVSEL
+389 GNLFA
-398 DIGNRTNIFAVRDT
+398 NRET

-425 IVGYAERSSHSGS
+425 VVGYSRDYRSYNSF
-438 YILSNGRTTFSDGLY
+438 IISNGRVTSGSSVTGDDGLAY
-453 GDESTPY
+453 GNY
-460 RNSIATSANEVKTGK
+460 LNSSADGIK
-475 SGYTFEGGVLT
+475 SGTGGFTFENGVVT
-486 ITGDFKVFAFSCRP
+486 ITADVEVFAISCRP
-500 QGNNCRWQNYYLVAT
+500 QGSNCKWQHYMLSTAT
-515 KAATRKTITV
+515 NPISKVITTSNVIGGSTSIVDTYVDERVTSADDVSGINVIPSSVTVVKNKKINASVSRSERATRV
-525 SAVVGGTTSLTD
+525 
-537 IYEDEKPFV
+537 
-546 GAGVKNA
+546 
-553 VIIPTN
+553 
-559 VILNKETYI
+559 
-568 HNSVDDNRPAVYAQ
+568 Q
-582 KLVFRVKAGTAASL
+582 KLVFRVRAGTAASL
-596 TYTSTNNYAV
+596 NYTSTNNYAV

-618 RITVAADAKPTD
+618 KISVAADAKPTD

>member
-134 VHQYIYSRGGA
+134 VHQYIYSRGGS
-145 EDKQSGWVRSND
+145 EGKQSGWVRSND

-169 ADWGDWVFELNLPAQ
+169 ADWGDWIFELNLPAQ

-235 AVNKVS
+235 AANKVS

-268 ITKPVGGVYDVKDVS
+268 ITKPVAGMYDVKDVS

-306 SGGTAIA
+306 SGGTAVA
-313 RFKVVPKSI
+313 RFKVVPKST

-337 DQDVKNN
+337 DQDAKNN
-344 TATITLSATT
+344 IATIVLSAAT

-363 VDCPLVIATEL
+363 VDCPLIIATEL
-374 DSNVQL
+374 DSNTQLVQL
-380 QQMGTTIPY
+380 RTENVGNNPLARTGLDNY
-389 GSNLLVSEL
+389 GNLFA
-398 DIGNRTNIFAVRDT
+398 NRET

-425 IVGYAERSSHSGS
+425 VVGYSRDYRSYNSF
-438 YILSNGRTTFSDGLY
+438 ILSNGRVTSGSSVTGDDGSAYSNVL
-453 GDESTPY
+453 
-460 RNSIATSANEVKTGK
+460 NSSADGIK
-475 SGYTFEGGVLT
+475 SGTGGFTFENGVVT
-486 ITGDFKVFAFSCRP
+486 ITADVEVFAISCRP
-500 QGNNCRWQNYYLVAT
+500 QGSNCKWQHYMLSTAT
-515 KAATRKTITV
+515 TPTPKVITTSNVTGGSVSIVDTYVDEKVTSDDDASRINVIPSSVTVVKNKKINTSVSRSERATRV
-525 SAVVGGTTSLTD
+525 
-537 IYEDEKPFV
+537 
-546 GAGVKNA
+546 
-553 VIIPTN
+553 
-559 VILNKETYI
+559 
-568 HNSVDDNRPAVYAQ
+568 Q
-582 KLVFRVKAGTAASL
+582 KLVLRVRAGTAASL
-596 TYTSTNNYAV
+596 NYTSTANYAV
-606 THSAGKTTITEN
+606 THSAGKTIITEN
-618 RITVAADAKPTD
+618 KITVAADAKPTD

>member
-134 VHQYIYSRGGA
+134 VHQYIYSSAADG
-145 EDKQSGWVRSND
+145 KQSGWVRSND

-169 ADWGDWVFELNLPAQ
+169 SAWGDWIFELNLPAQ

-235 AVNKVS
+235 AANKVS

-290 RVETVS
+290 RVETVT

-313 RFKVVPKSI
+313 RFKVVPKST

-337 DQDVKNN
+337 DQDAKNN
-344 TATITLSATT
+344 SATIVLSATT

-363 VDCPLVIATEL
+363 VDCPLIIATEL
-374 DSNVQL
+374 DSNTQL
-380 QQMGTTIPY
+380 TQLRAFDFGKKDTAKAELINY
-389 GSNLLVSEL
+389 GNL
-398 DIGNRTNIFAVRDT
+398 FANRDT
-412 LKGLKIRLQNAST
+412 LKGLKIRLENAST
-425 IVGYAERSSHSGS
+425 VVGYTSRYSGS
-438 YILSNGRTTFSDGLY
+438 TAYIMSNSRVSAGSSIN
-453 GDESTPY
+453 GDAGQVYS
-460 RNSIATSANEVKTGK
+460 SALATDADAVKTGTG
-475 SGYTFEGGVLT
+475 GYTFENGVLT
-486 ITGDFKVFAFSCRP
+486 ITDDVEVFAVSCRP
-500 QGNNCRWQNYYLVAT
+500 QGSNCKWQSYMFST
-515 KAATRKTITV
+515 GITPTSKTITP
-525 SAVVGGTTSLTD
+525 SGVVGGTTTLEDVYNLEEKVNNSD
-537 IYEDEKPFV
+537 I
-546 GAGVKNA
+546 AR
-553 VIIPTN
+553 IN
-559 VILNKETYI
+559 VIPSDVTVSTTRVVRA
-568 HNSVDDNRPAVYAQ
+568 SVSRNNRATRVQ

-596 TYTSTNNYAV
+596 SYTSTDNYAV

>member
-134 VHQYIYSRGGA
+134 VHQYIYSSAADG
-145 EDKQSGWVRSND
+145 KQSGWVRSND
-157 SGMNADGSLRNP
+157 SGMNANGSLRNP
-169 ADWGDWVFELNLPAQ
+169 ADWGDWIFELNLPAQ

-235 AVNKVS
+235 TANKVS

-268 ITKPVGGVYDVKDVS
+268 ITKPVGGVYDVKDVR

-313 RFKVVPKSI
+313 RFKVVPKST

-337 DQDVKNN
+337 DQDAKNN

-363 VDCPLVIATEL
+363 VDCPLIIATEL
-374 DSNVQL
+374 DSNAQLVQL
-380 QQMGTTIPY
+380 RTENVGNNSLARTGLDNY
-389 GSNLLVSEL
+389 GNLFA
-398 DIGNRTNIFAVRDT
+398 NRET

-425 IVGYAERSSHSGS
+425 VVGYSRDYRSYNSF
-438 YILSNGRTTFSDGLY
+438 IISNGRVTSGSSVTGDDGLAY
-453 GDESTPY
+453 GNY
-460 RNSIATSANEVKTGK
+460 LNSSADGIK
-475 SGYTFEGGVLT
+475 SGTGGFTFENGVVT
-486 ITGDFKVFAFSCRP
+486 ITADVEIFAISCRP
-500 QGNNCRWQNYYLVAT
+500 QGSNCKWQHYMLSTAT
-515 KAATRKTITV
+515 TPISKVITTSNVTGGSVSIVDTYVDERVTSADDVSGINVIPSSVTVVKNKNINSSVSRSERATRV
-525 SAVVGGTTSLTD
+525 
-537 IYEDEKPFV
+537 
-546 GAGVKNA
+546 
-553 VIIPTN
+553 
-559 VILNKETYI
+559 
-568 HNSVDDNRPAVYAQ
+568 Q
-582 KLVFRVKAGTAASL
+582 KLVFRVRAGTAASL
-596 TYTSTNNYAV
+596 NYTSTNNYAV
-606 THSAGKTTITEN
+606 THSLGKTTITEN
-618 RITVAADAKPTD
+618 KISVAADAKPTD

>member
-134 VHQYIYSRGGA
+134 VHQYIYSRAGSEG
-145 EDKQSGWVRSND
+145 KQSGWVRSND

-169 ADWGDWVFELNLPAQ
+169 ADWGDWIFELNLPAQ

-235 AVNKVS
+235 AANKVS

-313 RFKVVPKSI
+313 RFKVVPKST

-337 DQDVKNN
+337 DQDAKNN
-344 TATITLSATT
+344 TATIVLSATT

-363 VDCPLVIATEL
+363 VDCPLIIATEL
-374 DSNVQL
+374 DSNTQL
-380 QQMGTTIPY
+380 TQLRAIDFGKKDTAKAELINY
-389 GSNLLVSEL
+389 GNL
-398 DIGNRTNIFAVRDT
+398 FANRDT
-412 LKGLKIRLQNAST
+412 LKGLKIRLENAST
-425 IVGYAERSSHSGS
+425 VVGYTSRYSGS
-438 YILSNGRTTFSDGLY
+438 TAYIMSNSRVSVSSSLN
-453 GDESTPY
+453 GDAGQVYS
-460 RNSIATSANEVKTGK
+460 SALATDADAVKTGTD
-475 SGYTFEGGVLT
+475 GYTFENGVLT
-486 ITGDFKVFAFSCRP
+486 ITDDVEVFAVSCRP
-500 QGNNCRWQNYYLVAT
+500 QGSNCKWQNYMFST
-515 KAATRKTITV
+515 GITPTSKTITP
-525 SAVVGGTTSLTD
+525 SGVVGGTTTLADVYDLEEKVNNSD
-537 IYEDEKPFV
+537 I
-546 GAGVKNA
+546 AR
-553 VIIPTN
+553 IN
-559 VILNKETYI
+559 VIPSDVTVSTTRVV
-568 HNSVDDNRPAVYAQ
+568 HASVSRNNRATRVQ

-596 TYTSTNNYAV
+596 SYTSTDNYAV

-618 RITVAADAKPTD
+618 KITVAADAKPTD

>member
-20 GAKKKYE
+20 GDKKKYE

-122 DFNGWQVATDRE
+122 DFSGFQIATDRE
-134 VHQYIYSRGGA
+134 VHQYIYSRVGPDG
-145 EDKQSGWVRSND
+145 KQSGWVRSND

-235 AVNKVS
+235 AANKVS

-259 GKNTLTDWV
+259 GKNTLTNWV
-268 ITKPVGGVYDVKDVS
+268 ITKPVAGVYDIKDVR

-290 RVETVS
+290 RVETIS

-306 SGGTAIA
+306 SGGTAVT
-313 RFKVVPKSI
+313 RFKVVPKST

-337 DQDVKNN
+337 DQDAKNN
-344 TATITLSATT
+344 TATIVLSAAT

-363 VDCPLVIATEL
+363 VDCPLIIATEL
-374 DSNVQL
+374 DSNTQLVQL
-380 QQMGTTIPY
+380 RTENVGNNSLARTGLDNY
-389 GSNLLVSEL
+389 GNLFA
-398 DIGNRTNIFAVRDT
+398 NRET

-425 IVGYAERSSHSGS
+425 VVGYSRDYRSYNSF
-438 YILSNGRTTFSDGLY
+438 ILSNGRVTSGSSVTGDDGSAYSNVL
-453 GDESTPY
+453 
-460 RNSIATSANEVKTGK
+460 NSSADGIK
-475 SGYTFEGGVLT
+475 SGTGGFTFENGVVT
-486 ITGDFKVFAFSCRP
+486 ITADVEVFAISCRP
-500 QGNNCRWQNYYLVAT
+500 QGSNCKWQHYMLSTAT
-515 KAATRKTITV
+515 TPTPKVITTSNVTGGSVSIVDTYVDEKVTSDDDASRINVIPSSVTVVKNKKINTSVSRSERATRV
-525 SAVVGGTTSLTD
+525 
-537 IYEDEKPFV
+537 
-546 GAGVKNA
+546 
-553 VIIPTN
+553 
-559 VILNKETYI
+559 
-568 HNSVDDNRPAVYAQ
+568 Q
-582 KLVFRVKAGTAASL
+582 KLVLRVRAGTAASL
-596 TYTSTNNYAV
+596 NYTSTANYAV

-618 RITVAADAKPTD
+618 KITVAADAKPTD

>member
-114 DITSGQQL
+114 DITSDQQL

-134 VHQYIYSRGGA
+134 VHQYIYSRAGVEG
-145 EDKQSGWVRSND
+145 KQSGWVRSND

-169 ADWGDWVFELNLPAQ
+169 SDWGDWVFELNLPAQ

-235 AVNKVS
+235 AANKVF
-241 AYTNEEFEV
+241 AYTDEEFEV

-268 ITKPVGGVYDVKDVS
+268 ITKPIGGVYNVKDVR

-313 RFKVVPKSI
+313 RFKVVPKST
-322 GTFQFSSTVTPNSAL
+322 GTFQFSSTVIPNSAL
-337 DQDVKNN
+337 DQDAKNN
-344 TATITLSATT
+344 TASITLSVTT

-363 VDCPLVIATEL
+363 VDCPLIIATEL
-374 DSNVQL
+374 DSNTQL
-380 QQMGTTIPY
+380 TQLRAFDFGKKDTAKAELINY
-389 GSNLLVSEL
+389 GNL
-398 DIGNRTNIFAVRDT
+398 FANRDT
-412 LKGLKIRLQNAST
+412 LKGLKIRLENAST
-425 IVGYAERSSHSGS
+425 IVGYTSRYSGS
-438 YILSNGRTTFSDGLY
+438 TAYIMSNSRVSASSSIN
-453 GDESTPY
+453 GDAGQVY
-460 RNSIATSANEVKTGK
+460 NSALATDADAVKTGTG
-475 SGYTFEGGVLT
+475 GYTFENGVLT
-486 ITGDFKVFAFSCRP
+486 ITDDVEVFAVSCRP
-500 QGNNCRWQNYYLVAT
+500 QGSNCKWQSYMFST
-515 KAATRKTITV
+515 GITPTSKTITP
-525 SAVVGGTTSLTD
+525 SGVVGGTTTLEDVYDLEEKVNNSD
-537 IYEDEKPFV
+537 I
-546 GAGVKNA
+546 AR
-553 VIIPTN
+553 IN
-559 VILNKETYI
+559 VIPSDVTLSTTRVVRA
-568 HNSVDDNRPAVYAQ
+568 SVSRNNRATRVQ

-596 TYTSTNNYAV
+596 SYTSTDNYAV

-618 RITVAADAKPTD
+618 KITVAADAKPTD

>member
-134 VHQYIYSRGGA
+134 VHQYIYSRGGS
-145 EDKQSGWVRSND
+145 EGKQSGWVRSND

-169 ADWGDWVFELNLPAQ
+169 ADWGDWIFELNLPAQ

-235 AVNKVS
+235 AANKVS

-313 RFKVVPKSI
+313 RFKVVPKST

-337 DQDVKNN
+337 DQDAKNN
-344 TATITLSATT
+344 TATIVLSATT

-363 VDCPLVIATEL
+363 VDCPLITATEL
-374 DSNVQL
+374 DSNTQLVQL
-380 QQMGTTIPY
+380 RTDTT
-389 GSNLLVSEL
+389 GSNQYATTSLYNY
-398 DIGNRTNIFAVRDT
+398 GNLFANRET

-425 IVGYAERSSHSGS
+425 VIGYKRDYSSSDS
-438 YILSNGRTTFSDGLY
+438 YILSSGRVAAGSTVEGDDGIFYSNVL
-453 GDESTPY
+453 
-460 RNSIATSANEVKTGK
+460 NSKADGVK
-475 SGYTFEGGVLT
+475 SGTDGFTFENGVVT
-486 ITGDFKVFAFSCRP
+486 ITADVEVFAISCRP
-500 QGNNCRWQNYYLVAT
+500 QGNNCKWQHYMFATALAPTSQVITTSAVTGGAVSIVDTYVREAAISDNPTSNINVIPSSVTVVKDKLVRGT
-515 KAATRKTITV
+515 VTRRDRATRV
-525 SAVVGGTTSLTD
+525 
-537 IYEDEKPFV
+537 
-546 GAGVKNA
+546 
-553 VIIPTN
+553 
-559 VILNKETYI
+559 
-568 HNSVDDNRPAVYAQ
+568 Q
-582 KLVFRVKAGTAASL
+582 KLVFRVRAGTAASL
-596 TYTSTNNYAV
+596 NYTSTNNYAV

-618 RITVAADAKPTD
+618 KITVAADAKPTD

>member
-134 VHQYIYSRGGA
+134 VHQYIYSSAA
-145 EDKQSGWVRSND
+145 EGKQSGWVRSND

-169 ADWGDWVFELNLPAQ
+169 SDWGDWVFELNLPAQ

-235 AVNKVS
+235 AANKVS
-241 AYTNEEFEV
+241 AYTDEEFEV

-268 ITKPVGGVYDVKDVS
+268 ITKPVGGVYDVKDVR

-313 RFKVVPKSI
+313 RFKVVPKST
-322 GTFQFSSTVTPNSAL
+322 GTFQFSSTITPNSTL

-344 TATITLSATT
+344 TASITLSATT

-363 VDCPLVIATEL
+363 VDCPMIIATEL
-374 DSNVQL
+374 DSNTQL
-380 QQMGTTIPY
+380 TQLRAFDFGKKDTAKAELINY
-389 GSNLLVSEL
+389 GNL
-398 DIGNRTNIFAVRDT
+398 FANRDT
-412 LKGLKIRLQNAST
+412 LKGLKIRLENAST
-425 IVGYAERSSHSGS
+425 VVGYTSRYSGS
-438 YILSNGRTTFSDGLY
+438 TAYIMSNSRVSAGSSIN
-453 GDESTPY
+453 GDAGQVYS
-460 RNSIATSANEVKTGK
+460 SALATDADAVKTGTG
-475 SGYTFEGGVLT
+475 GYTFENGVLT
-486 ITGDFKVFAFSCRP
+486 ITDDVEVFAVSCRP
-500 QGNNCRWQNYYLVAT
+500 QGSNCKWQSYMFST
-515 KAATRKTITV
+515 GITPTSKTITP
-525 SAVVGGTTSLTD
+525 SGVVGGTTTLEDMYDLEEKVNNSD
-537 IYEDEKPFV
+537 I
-546 GAGVKNA
+546 AR
-553 VIIPTN
+553 IN
-559 VILNKETYI
+559 VIPSDVTVSTTRVVRA
-568 HNSVDDNRPAVYAQ
+568 SVSRNNRATRVQ

-596 TYTSTNNYAV
+596 SYTSTDNYAV

>member
-27 VDLTQMVDNKT
+27 VDLTAMVDNKT

-145 EDKQSGWVRSND
+145 DGKQSGWVRSND

-216 KCVRLVPSENFF
+216 RCVRLVPSENFF

-235 AVNKVS
+235 AANKVS

-259 GKNTLTDWV
+259 GKNALTNWV
-268 ITKPVGGVYDVKDVS
+268 ITKPVGGIYDVKDVR

-313 RFKVVPKSI
+313 RFKVVPKST

-337 DQDVKNN
+337 DQDAKNN

-363 VDCPLVIATEL
+363 VDCPLIIATEL
-374 DSNVQL
+374 DSNTQLVQL
-380 QQMGTTIPY
+380 LTEVVNEKQTASTQLTNRG
-389 GSNLLVSEL
+389 NLFA
-398 DIGNRTNIFAVRDT
+398 NRET

-425 IVGYAERSSHSGS
+425 IVGYSNRYSYPSS
-438 YILSNGRTTFSDGLY
+438 YVLSNGRISSGYVAEGDAGL
-453 GDESTPY
+453 PY
-460 RNSIATSANEVKTGK
+460 NNSLNAEANGIK
-475 SGYTFEGGVLT
+475 SGTDGYTFENGVLT
-486 ITGDFKVFAFSCRP
+486 ITADVEVFAFSCRP
-500 QGNNCRWQNYYLVAT
+500 QGSNCKWQNYMLAT
-515 KAATRKTITV
+515 ATVPTTQTITT
-525 SAVVGGTTSLTD
+525 SAVVGGKVTL
-537 IYEDEKPFV
+537 EDTYVRETAV
-546 GAGVKNA
+546 NNDNNA
-553 VIIPTN
+553 RIN
-559 VILNKETYI
+559 VIPSTVTVSTTREVRISAART
-568 HNSVDDNRPAVYAQ
+568 NRATRVQ

-606 THSAGKTTITEN
+606 THSSGKTTITEN
-618 RITVAADAKPTD
+618 KITVAADAKPTD

>member
-114 DITSGQQL
+114 DITSDQRL

-134 VHQYIYSRGGA
+134 VHQYIYSRAGA
-145 EDKQSGWVRSND
+145 EGKQSGWVRSND

-169 ADWGDWVFELNLPAQ
+169 ADWGDWIFELNLPAQ

-205 KGTSILANKNG
+205 KGISILANKNG

-235 AVNKVS
+235 AANKVS

-268 ITKPVGGVYDVKDVS
+268 ITKPIGGVYDVKDVS

-313 RFKVVPKSI
+313 RFKVVPKST

-337 DQDVKNN
+337 DQDAKNN
-344 TATITLSATT
+344 TATIVLSATT

-363 VDCPLVIATEL
+363 VDCPLIIATEL
-374 DSNVQL
+374 DSNTQL
-380 QQMGTTIPY
+380 TQLRTFDFGKKDTAKGELINY
-389 GSNLLVSEL
+389 GNL
-398 DIGNRTNIFAVRDT
+398 FANRDT
-412 LKGLKIRLQNAST
+412 LKGLKIRLENAST
-425 IVGYAERSSHSGS
+425 VVGYTSRYSGS
-438 YILSNGRTTFSDGLY
+438 TAYIMSNGRVSASSSIN
-453 GDESTPY
+453 GDAGQVYS
-460 RNSIATSANEVKTGK
+460 SALATDADAVKTGT
-475 SGYTFEGGVLT
+475 SGYTFENGVLT
-486 ITGDFKVFAFSCRP
+486 ITDDVEVFAVSCRP
-500 QGNNCRWQNYYLVAT
+500 QGSNCKWQSYMFST
-515 KAATRKTITV
+515 GITPTSKTITP
-525 SAVVGGTTSLTD
+525 SGVVGGTTTLEDMYDLENKVNNSD
-537 IYEDEKPFV
+537 I
-546 GAGVKNA
+546 AR
-553 VIIPTN
+553 IN
-559 VILNKETYI
+559 VIPSDVTVSTTRVVDA
-568 HNSVDDNRPAVYAQ
+568 SVSRNNRATRIQ

-596 TYTSTNNYAV
+596 SYTSIDNYAV

>member
-79 FYGDFNA
+79 FYGNFGA
-86 ADARTAIGAPV
+86 ADAQTAIGAPV

-122 DFNGWQVATDRE
+122 DFNGWQVATDRK
-134 VHQYIYSRGGA
+134 VHQYIYSSAADG
-145 EDKQSGWVRSND
+145 KQSGWVRSND

-169 ADWGDWVFELNLPAQ
+169 SDWGDWVFELNLPAQ

-235 AVNKVS
+235 TANKVS

-268 ITKPVGGVYDVKDVS
+268 ITKPVGGVYDVKDVR

-313 RFKVVPKSI
+313 RFKVVPKST

-337 DQDVKNN
+337 DQDTKNN

-363 VDCPLVIATEL
+363 VDCPLIIATEL
-374 DSNVQL
+374 DSNTQLVQL
-380 QQMGTTIPY
+380 RTENVGNNSLARTGLDNY
-389 GSNLLVSEL
+389 GNLFA
-398 DIGNRTNIFAVRDT
+398 NRET
-412 LKGLKIRLQNAST
+412 LNGLKIRLQNAST
-425 IVGYAERSSHSGS
+425 VVGYSRDYRSYNSF
-438 YILSNGRTTFSDGLY
+438 IISNGRVTSGSSVTGDDGLAY
-453 GDESTPY
+453 GNY
-460 RNSIATSANEVKTGK
+460 LNSSADGIK
-475 SGYTFEGGVLT
+475 SGTGGFTFENGVVT
-486 ITGDFKVFAFSCRP
+486 ITADVEVFAISCRP
-500 QGNNCRWQNYYLVAT
+500 QGSNCKWQHYMLSTAT
-515 KAATRKTITV
+515 NPISKVITTSNVIGGSTSKVDTYVDERVTSADDVSGINVIPSSVTVVKNKKINASVSRSERATRV
-525 SAVVGGTTSLTD
+525 
-537 IYEDEKPFV
+537 
-546 GAGVKNA
+546 
-553 VIIPTN
+553 
-559 VILNKETYI
+559 
-568 HNSVDDNRPAVYAQ
+568 Q
-582 KLVFRVKAGTAASL
+582 KLVFRVRAGTAASL
-596 TYTSTNNYAV
+596 NYTSTNNYAV

-618 RITVAADAKPTD
+618 KISVAADAKPTD

>member
-97 DFGKFDV
+97 DLGKVDV

-134 VHQYIYSRGGA
+134 VHQYIYSSAGA
-145 EDKQSGWVRSND
+145 EGKQSGWVRSND

-169 ADWGDWVFELNLPAQ
+169 ADWSDWVFELNLPAQ

-235 AVNKVS
+235 SANKVS

-344 TATITLSATT
+344 TATIALSATT

-374 DSNVQL
+374 DSNAQL
-380 QQMGTTIPY
+380 TQLRTEVSYNTQVAEASLY
-389 GSNLLVSEL
+389 NYSNLFA
-398 DIGNRTNIFAVRDT
+398 NRET

-425 IVGYAERSSHSGS
+425 VVGYSNRYSVSRS
-438 YILSNGRTTFSDGLY
+438 YILSNGKISNGFVVFGDSGLHSNTTLNA
-453 GDESTPY
+453 E
-460 RNSIATSANEVKTGK
+460 ANGTK
-475 SGYTFEGGVLT
+475 SGTEGFTFENGVLT
-486 ITGDFKVFAFSCRP
+486 ITSDLEVFAFSCRP
-500 QGNNCRWQNYYLVAT
+500 QGSNCKWQSYMLSTAT
-515 KAATRKTITV
+515 PPISQAITT
-525 SAVVGGTTSLTD
+525 SAVVGGKVTMED
-537 IYEDEKPFV
+537 IYVGEDTV
-546 GAGVKNA
+546 SDALAYRLN
-553 VIIPTN
+553 IIP
-559 VILNKETYI
+559 
-568 HNSVDDNRPAVYAQ
+568 NSVTANNTKLIRVSVSRNNRATRVQ

-596 TYTSTNNYAV
+596 NYTSTDNYAV
-606 THSAGKTTITEN
+606 AYSAGKTTITEN
-618 RITVAADAKPTD
+618 RISVAADAKPTD

>member
-134 VHQYIYSRGGA
+134 VHQYIYSSAGA
-145 EDKQSGWVRSND
+145 EGKQSGWVRSND
-157 SGMNADGSLRNP
+157 SGMNTDGTLRNP
-169 ADWGDWVFELNLPAQ
+169 SDWSDWVYELNLPAQ

-235 AVNKVS
+235 AANKVS

-268 ITKPVGGVYDVKDVS
+268 IIKPVAGMYDVKDVS

-337 DQDVKNN
+337 DQDAKNN

-363 VDCPLVIATEL
+363 VDCPLIIATEL
-374 DSNVQL
+374 DSNTQLVQL
-380 QQMGTTIPY
+380 RTENVNNNSLARTGLDNY
-389 GSNLLVSEL
+389 GNLFA
-398 DIGNRTNIFAVRDT
+398 NRET

-425 IVGYAERSSHSGS
+425 IVGYSRDYRSYNSF
-438 YILSNGRTTFSDGLY
+438 IISNGRVTSGSSVTGDDGLVY
-453 GDESTPY
+453 GNY
-460 RNSIATSANEVKTGK
+460 LNSSADGIK
-475 SGYTFEGGVLT
+475 SGTGGFTFENGVVT
-486 ITGDFKVFAFSCRP
+486 ITADVEVFAISCRP
-500 QGNNCRWQNYYLVAT
+500 QGSNCKWQHYMLSTAT
-515 KAATRKTITV
+515 TPISKVISTSDVTGGSVSIVDTYVDEKVTSDGETSSINVIPSSVTVVKNKKINTSVSRSEHATRV
-525 SAVVGGTTSLTD
+525 
-537 IYEDEKPFV
+537 
-546 GAGVKNA
+546 
-553 VIIPTN
+553 
-559 VILNKETYI
+559 
-568 HNSVDDNRPAVYAQ
+568 Q
-582 KLVFRVKAGTAASL
+582 KLVFRVRAGTAASL
-596 TYTSTNNYAV
+596 NYTSTNSYAV
-606 THSAGKTTITEN
+606 AYSAGKTTITEN
-618 RITVAADAKPTD
+618 KITVSADAKPTD

>member
-134 VHQYIYSRGGA
+134 VHQYIYSSAADG
-145 EDKQSGWVRSND
+145 KQSGWVRSND

-169 ADWGDWVFELNLPAQ
+169 SGWGDWVFELNLPAQ

-235 AVNKVS
+235 TANKVS

-268 ITKPVGGVYDVKDVS
+268 ITKPVAGVYDIKDVS

-344 TATITLSATT
+344 TASLTLSATT

-363 VDCPLVIATEL
+363 VDCPLIIATEL
-374 DSNVQL
+374 DSNTQLVQL
-380 QQMGTTIPY
+380 RTENVGNNSLARTGLDNY
-389 GSNLLVSEL
+389 GNLFA
-398 DIGNRTNIFAVRDT
+398 NRET

-425 IVGYAERSSHSGS
+425 VVGYSRDYRSYNSF
-438 YILSNGRTTFSDGLY
+438 IISNGRVTSGSSVTGDDGLAY
-453 GDESTPY
+453 GNY
-460 RNSIATSANEVKTGK
+460 LNSSADGIK
-475 SGYTFEGGVLT
+475 SGTGGFTFENGVVT
-486 ITGDFKVFAFSCRP
+486 ITADVEVFAISCRP
-500 QGNNCRWQNYYLVAT
+500 QGSNCKWQHYMLSTAT
-515 KAATRKTITV
+515 TPISKVITTSNVIGGSTSIVDTYVDERVSSADDVSGINVIPSSVTVVKNKNINTSVSRSERATRV
-525 SAVVGGTTSLTD
+525 
-537 IYEDEKPFV
+537 
-546 GAGVKNA
+546 
-553 VIIPTN
+553 
-559 VILNKETYI
+559 
-568 HNSVDDNRPAVYAQ
+568 Q
-582 KLVFRVKAGTAASL
+582 KLVFRVRAGTAASL
-596 TYTSTNNYAV
+596 NYTSTNNYAV
-606 THSAGKTTITEN
+606 THSLGKTTITESK
-618 RITVAADAKPTD
+618 ISVAADAKPTD